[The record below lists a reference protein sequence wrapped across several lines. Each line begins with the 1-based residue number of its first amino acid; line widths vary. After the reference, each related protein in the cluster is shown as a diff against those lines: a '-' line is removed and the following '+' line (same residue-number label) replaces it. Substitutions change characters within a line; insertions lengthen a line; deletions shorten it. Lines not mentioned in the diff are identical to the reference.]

1 MIEEYVDGDLLFNAT
16 QGNRSAIKTMARLS
30 ADLLLHIDNRGESL
44 IAEALIRVSNGEP
57 PNSAFGWTNPPAK
70 KPTNADKRA
79 VINATTASLSSIKQ
93 RCRLTPH
100 TLPNY
105 LFEVLSRIARG
116 SAPNKAMNWETRQRG
131 TSIKNTTVRD
141 WLIRKMVQDNLSAGM
156 SREEAT
162 GTIAVD
168 VHGEIE
174 LGEDRVKQIANGITA
189 GSVIDFPSTDV
200 FPMELM
206 PRKRL

>member
-1 MIEEYVDGDLLFNAT
+1 MIDEYVDGDLLFNAT

-30 ADLLLHIDNRGESL
+30 ADLLLHIDKRGESFT
-44 IAEALIRVSNGEP
+44 AEALIRVSNGEP
-57 PNSAFGWTNPPAK
+57 PNTAFGWTNPPAK
-70 KPTNADKRA
+70 KPTNADKRV
-79 VINATTASLSSIKQ
+79 VIDATTASLSCIKQ

-100 TLPNY
+100 NLPNY

-162 GTIAVD
+162 GTISAD
-168 VHGEIE
+168 AHGEIE
-174 LGEDRVKQIANGITA
+174 LGEERIKQIANGIA
-189 GSVIDFPSTDV
+189 ADSVIDFPSTDV
-200 FPMELM
+200 FPMELI